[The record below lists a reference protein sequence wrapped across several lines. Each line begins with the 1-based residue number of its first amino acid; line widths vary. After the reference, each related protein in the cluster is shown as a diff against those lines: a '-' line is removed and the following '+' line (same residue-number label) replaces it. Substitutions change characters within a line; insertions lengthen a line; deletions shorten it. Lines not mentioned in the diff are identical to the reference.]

1 MGFLNKLFGII
12 ENGSEHGSMVD
23 HMLEIVHW
31 FMAVLFVGW
40 SIYLVVAIWKGYHK
54 RTPKA
59 NYHGI
64 QSHAS
69 SHIEIGVII
78 TEIILLMGFAF
89 PLWAN
94 RVDQFPDPDVKIKA
108 LAEQFNWQFQYAGA
122 DGKLGATDRF
132 QISSQNPAGI
142 DPEDPNGWDDF
153 ISGSLTLPR
162 GKKVEINVTSKDV
175 IHNLA
180 LPVMRI
186 AQDADPG
193 KESRMWFIPTKV
205 GKSEII
211 CGQLCG
217 PAHGNMRSV
226 LEIVPDDK
234 TFATWMGEQNLFGD
248 SPVAQEVKKK
258 LQASGR
264 LPVPTAPAPATEPA
278 AAPAPAAPATPAAAP
293 AVTPAP
299 VAAPPAPA
307 PAPAPAVPEPA
318 PAAAPGAPT
327 AAPAPAVAPAAQNPP
342 ASTAAATPAPE
353 SSDEAKIE
361 LGVIPAAM
369 KFDKPTLT
377 VKPGQKVTLLFKNAR
392 CPLQH
397 NFLLVKPGKLNE
409 VGGLGDKMLTDPQ
422 AVAKHYIPSSPEI
435 IAHSSKLIGI
445 GQSDLIQFTA
455 PTEPGDYPY
464 LCTFPA
470 HWRLMNG
477 VLKVAP

>member
-12 ENGSEHGSMVD
+12 DNGSEHGSMVD

-40 SIYLVVAIWKGYHK
+40 SIYLVIAVWKGYHK

-108 LAEQFNWQFQYAGA
+108 LAEQFAWNFQYAGA

-132 QISSQNPAGI
+132 LISSQNPAGI

-217 PAHGNMRSV
+217 PAHANMRSV

-234 TFATWMGEQNLFGD
+234 TFATWMGEQNVFGD
-248 SPVAQEVKKK
+248 SAAAQEVKKK

-264 LPVPTAPAPATEPA
+264 LPVTLTPAPA
-278 AAPAPAAPATPAAAP
+278 AAPAPAVPATPAPAPAPAATQVPAPAQVAPAPTVPEPAPTAAPGVPTAAPVPAAP
-293 AVTPAP
+293 AAQNPSAP
-299 VAAPPAPA
+299 TAA

-318 PAAAPGAPT
+318 PTAAPGAPT
-327 AAPAPAVAPAAQNPP
+327 AAPVPAAPAAQNPP
-342 ASTAAATPAPE
+342 SPTAAATPAPE

-361 LGVIPAAM
+361 LGVIAAVM

-397 NFLLVKPGKLNE
+397 NFLLVKPGKLSE
-409 VGGLGDKMLTDPQ
+409 VGGLADKMLTDPRRWPSTIFPP
-422 AVAKHYIPSSPEI
+422 ARKSSP
-435 IAHSSKLIGI
+435 
-445 GQSDLIQFTA
+445 TA
-455 PTEPGDYPY
+455 
-464 LCTFPA
+464 A
-470 HWRLMNG
+470 SWSASVR
-477 VLKVAP
+477 VI